1 MNLLHIQPGSK
12 IPGYFM
18 HIYFPDFF
26 QAQRYCG
33 ILWFLKT
40 FSVEKIVGMA
50 RKIMRELTLLCKKL
64 TFYFK
69 SDSLTALEGA

>member
-1 MNLLHIQPGSK
+1 
-12 IPGYFM
+12 M
-18 HIYFPDFF
+18 HIYFPGLP

-50 RKIMRELTLLCKKL
+50 RKIMRELTA
-64 TFYFK
+64 F
-69 SDSLTALEGA
+69 SLSFNLALYV